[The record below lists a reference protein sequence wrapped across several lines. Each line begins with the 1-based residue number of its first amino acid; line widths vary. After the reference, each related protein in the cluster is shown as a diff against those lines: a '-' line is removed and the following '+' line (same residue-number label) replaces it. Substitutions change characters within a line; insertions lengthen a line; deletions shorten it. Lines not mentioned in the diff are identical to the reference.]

1 MYVIDV
7 MLKGMPVSLSVQKK
21 EEADAKATYQ
31 KVAEAMKSSSSQL
44 IELACERQP
53 DKTVSVLSSEIAA
66 VQMSQKD
73 GTTAASG
80 RPPGF
85 IAVGQ

>member
-7 MLKGMPVSLSVQKK
+7 MLKGMPISLSIQRK
-21 EEADAKATYQ
+21 EEADANAAYQ
-31 KVAEAMKSSSSQL
+31 KVAEAMQSGSPQL
-44 IELACERQP
+44 IELTCERQP
-53 DKTVSVLSSEIAA
+53 DKSVSILSSEIAA
-66 VQMSQKD
+66 VQIAQKD

-85 IAVGQ
+85 IAIDQ